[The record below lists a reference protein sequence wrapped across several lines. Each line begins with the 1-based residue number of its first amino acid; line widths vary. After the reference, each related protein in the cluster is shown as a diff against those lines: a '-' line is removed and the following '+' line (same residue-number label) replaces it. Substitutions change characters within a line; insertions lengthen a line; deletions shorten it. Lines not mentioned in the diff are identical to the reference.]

1 MGLGGEDA
9 RREMRSGNLVAFR
22 TDNQQTECF
31 WRLEHK
37 VQHLL
42 YLKILPRTVVYF
54 MKLHM
59 VKNNHTQGDFFF
71 PHGIYNV
78 FFLRTAYSILKTLNK
93 YRGEIHPE
101 ENQFCERREGW

>member
-1 MGLGGEDA
+1 
-9 RREMRSGNLVAFR
+9 MRSGDLVAFR
-22 TDNQQTECF
+22 TDNQQTERF
-31 WRLEHK
+31 WRLDHK

-59 VKNNHTQGDFFF
+59 VKNNHTQGAFFF
-71 PHGIYNV
+71 PHGIHNV

-101 ENQFCERREGW
+101 ENQFCERSKGW